1 MNTIAKVG
9 LCLGGLGLLMLGCT
23 GSSEEASEADADEG
37 AITAGCTGGVSKY
50 SRGVN
55 ESTDVDSI
63 QQARASKAAG
73 VPSQAF
79 NGRTFS
85 RPVPLHIKMAHHFFP
100 GDSPI
105 TGYPHEGL
113 DYSGVGN
120 QRASDIEGQPI
131 HAITSGKVVFVLS
144 SCVAGR
150 ATRMCGDGWGNQVII
165 DHGGN
170 VFSRYAHMG
179 KDSALVKVGQE
190 VQTGQK
196 LGKIGMTGFTLGPH
210 LHLEVGTMKAGTS
223 VNACAPTKFTQVYN
237 PWLNLLAV
245 DTKAPALSGPAPA
258 APTAPAAPATP
269 APGSTTSCKVTDPDG
284 FTHLRQNGA
293 GTVLAS
299 VKQGQI
305 VSVRGA
311 SGASR
316 QVALEGWISS
326 SLTSCNTAVCPTE
339 VLIADADPAKLGEAS
354 GTNLRTDKATDSPLA
369 AVVSNGTSVSVIAQ
383 DGNRLRVSVVGMV
396 SAEKC
401 E

>member
-1 MNTIAKVG
+1 MKV
-9 LCLGGLGLLMLGCT
+9 
-23 GSSEEASEADADEG
+23 
-37 AITAGCTGGVSKY
+37 
-50 SRGVN
+50 
-55 ESTDVDSI
+55 
-63 QQARASKAAG
+63 
-73 VPSQAF
+73 
-79 NGRTFS
+79 
-85 RPVPLHIKMAHHFFP
+85 
-100 GDSPI
+100 
-105 TGYPHEGL
+105 
-113 DYSGVGN
+113 
-120 QRASDIEGQPI
+120 
-131 HAITSGKVVFVLS
+131 
-144 SCVAGR
+144 
-150 ATRMCGDGWGNQVII
+150 
-165 DHGGN
+165 
-170 VFSRYAHMG
+170 
-179 KDSALVKVGQE
+179 
-190 VQTGQK
+190 
-196 LGKIGMTGFTLGPH
+196 
-210 LHLEVGTMKAGTS
+210 GTS